1 MMRRFADQA
10 NASNRTWLDPR
21 WIWRNPQRHLS
32 KRHSY
37 ATGQCCR
44 RGCAIHA
51 ISVNRLLRLHTPTL
65 SCGGLSSLHRRHR
78 PPSIPIADAT
88 PSHAW
93 PRSRRSPQRQLSPQ
107 PRPSS
112 AAITAS
118 PKIPDRILQCRD
130 VPIQSHTRGSKGP
143 PSPASPAV
151 EQCTHQPES
160 PEHRNAETENCRT
173 GQGWRTQPGLV
184 PHWY

>member
-1 MMRRFADQA
+1 MRRFEDQA

-44 RGCAIHA
+44 RSCAIHA

-118 PKIPDRILQCRD
+118 PKIPDRIPC
-130 VPIQSHTRGSKGP
+130 S
-143 PSPASPAV
+143 
-151 EQCTHQPES
+151 
-160 PEHRNAETENCRT
+160 AETCLSNHTHEDQKARPAQRPQRSSSALTNQRAQST
-173 GQGWRTQPGLV
+173 GMPRPRIAAPARVGERSPG
-184 PHWY
+184 

>member
-1 MMRRFADQA
+1 MPLTGPGSVRDGYGATHNGICRSGTAM
-10 NASNRTWLDPR
+10 PR
-21 WIWRNPQRHLS
+21 
-32 KRHSY
+32 
-37 ATGQCCR
+37 GQCCR

-51 ISVNRLLRLHTPTL
+51 ISVNRLLRLHAPTL
-65 SCGGLSSLHRRHR
+65 SCGGLPPLHRRHR
-78 PPSIPIADAT
+78 PPSITIAYAT

-118 PKIPDRILQCRD
+118 PKFLTA
-130 VPIQSHTRGSKGP
+130 SHAVLRRAVSNPTHEDQKAR
-143 PSPASPAV
+143 PAQRSPAV

-160 PEHRNAETENCRT
+160 PEHRNAETENRRT